1 MKLIQV
7 VFVQNEIGPTVIG
20 PSEIEPS
27 GFCPKLY
34 SDDHSCPKNKLVS
47 VTFCS
52 PWFMTVE

>member
-7 VFVQNEIGPTVIG
+7 VFVQNEIG

-34 SDDHSCPKNKLVS
+34 SDDHSCPKNKVVS